1 MTAAK
6 ILAVA
11 IMFTIPSFAYPQ
23 DAYVNAPGCLH
34 FVAGLCSRDKGCPEK
49 TCMLDFV
56 TIFAMADKASI
67 IMINWQQMP
76 RDASI
81 LPAPTLMPPNIVHA
95 RKEWVH

>member
-11 IMFTIPSFAYPQ
+11 ILYAIPSFAYSQ
-23 DAYVNAPGCLH
+23 EDQGAYVNAPGCLH
-34 FVAGLCSRDKGCPEK
+34 FVAGLCSRDTGCPET

-56 TIFAMADKASI
+56 TIGAMADKAGI
-67 IMINWQQMP
+67 IMINWQ

-81 LPAPTLMPPNIVHA
+81 LPPPTLMPPNIVHA
-95 RKEWVH
+95 RKE